1 MESVYPAEQAM
12 SVILNGK
19 GVLGSDDV
27 DVFGASPLAIL
38 DNFGRKTSSL
48 EHGSYSTSKTSV
60 VS

>member
-27 DVFGASPLAIL
+27 DVCGASSLAIL
-38 DNFGRKTSSL
+38 DNFRDDFVN
-48 EHGSYSTSKTSV
+48 SV
-60 VS
+60 MKKPFD